1 MPSPDVLAAAL
12 RTCLP
17 VAFGYVPL
25 GMAFGVL
32 LVQSGQPAWLAPLM
46 GLCIYAGA
54 AQFLAVGLLAARV
67 PLADIALATLLLN
80 LRHAFYGLSMI
91 DRLPV
96 RGWRRWYAVF
106 ALTDET
112 WSLLTGTRPPPA
124 FATPPA
130 AHDFVFAVSALNQG
144 WWLLGCTLGGL
155 GGLALGGLDTHGL
168 EFTLTALFVVLLVE
182 QWHAVREP
190 WPFLLAASAG
200 AVSFAFAPP
209 AQFLL
214 VALALTLAGLLAAQR
229 ARPA

>member
-1 MPSPDVLAAAL
+1 MPTANVLAAAF

-54 AQFLAVGLLAARV
+54 AQFLAVGLLAAHV
-67 PLADIALATLLLN
+67 PLADIAVATLLLN
-80 LRHAFYGLSMI
+80 LRHAFYGVSMLG
-91 DRLPV
+91 RVPA
-96 RGWRRWYAVF
+96 RGWRRWYVVF
-106 ALTDET
+106 GLTDET

-124 FATPPA
+124 CTEPPA
-130 AHDFVFAVSALNQG
+130 AHDYVLAITALNHG

-155 GGLALGGLDTHGL
+155 GGLVLGNLDTHGL

-182 QWHAVREP
+182 QGRAVREA
-190 WPFLLAASAG
+190 WPFGLAAAAG
-200 AVSFAFAPP
+200 ALALAVVPGS
-209 AQFLL
+209 QFLL
-214 VALALTLAGLLAAQR
+214 VSLLLTLAGLLLAQR
-229 ARPA
+229 WRRT